1 MPSLQVAM
9 VVLVDVEVELL
20 ELLVDVDVELVDV
33 LEEVDVEVVVGRQT
47 IAEQALL
54 VQSEL
59 TMQPCPGPHGGQ
71 VPPPQS
77 MSVSVPFC
85 MPSVQVAM
93 VVVVELEVDV
103 ELDEVLEEVEVE
115 LELVELLV
123 DVEVVVGRQT
133 MAEHALLVQ
142 SALTLQPCPGP
153 HGGQEP
159 PPQSTSVSVPFWMP
173 SVQVATVVV
182 VELELVVE
190 VDEELL
196 EVDVVV
202 DVVVDEELVL
212 TVVDVLVVVVVVG
225 PGHGP
230 GTPFLSFKLKARPPA
245 CTLCWMV
252 LPLPVE

>member
-1 MPSLQVAM
+1 LTPSEQVGDWQTIDWHTLLVQSAGIWQLSPGPHCGQTVPPQSTSVSSWFCMPSLQVAM

-59 TMQPCPGPHGGQ
+59 TM
-71 VPPPQS
+71 
-77 MSVSVPFC
+77 
-85 MPSVQVAM
+85 
-93 VVVVELEVDV
+93 
-103 ELDEVLEEVEVE
+103 
-115 LELVELLV
+115 
-123 DVEVVVGRQT
+123 
-133 MAEHALLVQ
+133 
-142 SALTLQPCPGP
+142 QPCPGP